1 MMNEAFIFDAIR
13 TPRGR
18 GKSQGA
24 LHEVKPITLLSGLLK
39 TLCCFALKID
49 PGFAP
54 NIDPP
59 SGPIMA

>member
-1 MMNEAFIFDAIR
+1 M
-13 TPRGR
+13 
-18 GKSQGA
+18 KSRKRFTQA
-24 LHEVKPITLLSGLLK
+24 QW
-39 TLCCFALKID
+39 CCFALKID